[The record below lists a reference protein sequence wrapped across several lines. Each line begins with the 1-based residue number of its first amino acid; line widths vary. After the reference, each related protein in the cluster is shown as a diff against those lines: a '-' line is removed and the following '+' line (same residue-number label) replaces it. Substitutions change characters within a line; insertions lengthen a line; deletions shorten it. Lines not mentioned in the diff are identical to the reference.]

1 MRSVGI
7 MQYWAGCPQT
17 PNSKWQ
23 RFVRIVQACA
33 ERGWRTYLVW
43 SSMPENADLSKPF
56 LDCGCKIL
64 LLPRAQGNFD
74 LRCVFQTYR
83 LLRRYRCNIVHCHNV
98 HTSPLIGATLAGVP
112 VRIWSKL
119 AMSSY
124 YELGISPRGLH
135 RWHVSTRLSCALAH
149 RTLCISTAVRDE
161 LLAIGIPG
169 GKLTVILQPV
179 DLARY
184 QHSRPGAIREA
195 LGLQPQDVVLTAVGH
210 AVPVKGWDIAIRAL
224 ADVRRSVP
232 GVHLVLVG
240 STSSPEES
248 QFAQRLR
255 QLIQALSLEGAVHFL
270 GRRAD
275 VAEILAASDIF
286 LFPSRSEGQGLALTE
301 AMAAGL
307 PCVAARV
314 GGIVDLIADG
324 DNGLLFPREDPQA
337 LAQALVTL
345 ANNEPMRTRLGA
357 AGRASVVRLDLKP
370 GAERMVGLYES
381 LVDGKKR

>member
-1 MRSVGI
+1 

-23 RFVRIVQACA
+23 QFVHVVQACA

-43 SSMPENADLSKPF
+43 SSMPEAPELSRPF
-56 LDCGCKIL
+56 LDCGCRIL
-64 LLPRAQGNFD
+64 LQPRAQGNFD
-74 LRCVFQTYR
+74 VRCVLQTYR
-83 LLRRYRCNIVHCHNV
+83 LLRRYRCDIFHCHNV

-119 AMSSY
+119 AMSPY
-124 YELGISPRGLH
+124 YEQAREPTGLH
-135 RWHVSTRLSCALAH
+135 RLQPSVRISCALAH

-169 GKLTVILQPV
+169 GKLTVMLQPV

-184 QHSRPGAIREA
+184 QRSRPGAIRDA
-195 LGLQPQDVVLTAVGH
+195 LGLQPQDVVVTAVGH
-210 AVPVKGWDIAIRAL
+210 AVPVKGWDIAIRAV
-224 ADVRRSVP
+224 ADVRQRLP
-232 GVHLVLVG
+232 TVHLLLVG
-240 STSSPEES
+240 STNSPEES
-248 QFAQRLR
+248 QFAPRLR
-255 QLIQALSLEGAVHFL
+255 QLVQTLSLEGAVHFL

-314 GGIVDLIADG
+314 GGIVDLIVDGENGFLCERDDAD
-324 DNGLLFPREDPQA
+324 A
-337 LAQALVTL
+337 LARRLIELLQDEGLRRRFTERGRQSVQGLSMESITHQTVCL
-345 ANNEPMRTRLGA
+345 YREVLRMRTG
-357 AGRASVVRLDLKP
+357 V
-370 GAERMVGLYES
+370 
-381 LVDGKKR
+381 